1 MGAAKIEDMGSIGI
15 IGGGIIGM
23 SAAWRLGQAGFA
35 VTVYEKSK
43 LGGEASWAG
52 AGMLAPGGEF
62 QEDSE
67 LARMAVE
74 SRDLYRAFVEE
85 LQRESGVTID
95 FQEMGALEV
104 AYSVEELTLLGKRA
118 ARQTVIGI
126 SSKAA
131 SPEQI
136 ATFWPRL
143 NRDQLA
149 GGYFYP
155 GDAVVDPRDV
165 MAALRI
171 ACERIGVR
179 LFEDSEV
186 QSIAAGLEA
195 VHVGEQRHD
204 AVVIAAGAWSGLLA
218 VSGVPALPA
227 SEPVRGHLIGYH
239 QPDQTCSTI
248 LRRNH
253 TYLLQ
258 RANGLLIAG
267 ASVERVGFE
276 RALDACATGTLEK
289 EAAGLLPHLGETT
302 PSLVWNGFRP
312 GSDALHIG
320 AWHSRR
326 VYLAY
331 GHYRNGILLAPG
343 TAARLTREISAN
355 LRRP

>member
-1 MGAAKIEDMGSIGI
+1 MGSIGI
-15 IGGGIIGM
+15 VGGGIIGM

-43 LGGEASWAG
+43 IGGEASWAG

-62 QEDSE
+62 EEDSE
-67 LARMAVE
+67 LTRMAME
-74 SRDLYRAFVEE
+74 SRDLYREFVED
-85 LQRESGVTID
+85 LQRESGVDID

-104 AYSVEELTLLGKRA
+104 AYSAAEHEQLQQRA
-118 ARQTVIGI
+118 ERQTRIGI
-126 SSKAA
+126 PSKAV

-143 NRDQLA
+143 NREQLA

-165 MAALRI
+165 VAALRI
-171 ACERIGVR
+171 ACERVGVR
-179 LFEDSEV
+179 LVEDSEV
-186 QSIAAGLEA
+186 QSVAAGAEW
-195 VHVGEQRHD
+195 VRVGGQQHD
-204 AVVIAAGAWSGLLA
+204 AVVFAAGAWSGLLA

-276 RALDACATGTLEK
+276 RAIDADATEALEK
-289 EAAGLLPHLGETT
+289 EAAVLLPHLGETT
-302 PSLVWNGFRP
+302 PSVVWNGFRP
-312 GSDALHIG
+312 GSDSLRLG
-320 AWHSRR
+320 AWHSTR

-331 GHYRNGILLAPG
+331 GHYRNGILLAPA
-343 TAARLTREISAN
+343 TAARLTREINAN
-355 LRRP
+355 LRKP